1 LQSGSGRLADET
13 NAEAGWFG
21 VLYDYVMVYV
31 DDIFAIEIVPQNTMA
46 MPSRTYNLKDRSV
59 KDSDKILTF
68 Y

>member
-1 LQSGSGRLADET
+1 
-13 NAEAGWFG
+13 
-21 VLYDYVMVYV
+21 MVYV